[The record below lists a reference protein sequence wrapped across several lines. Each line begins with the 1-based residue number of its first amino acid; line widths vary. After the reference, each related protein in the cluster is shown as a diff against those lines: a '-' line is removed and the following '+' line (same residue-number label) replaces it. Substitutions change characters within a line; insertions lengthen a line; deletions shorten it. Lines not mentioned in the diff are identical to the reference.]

1 MANSDKNIL
10 ITPNVNAAT
19 GTQPNIRFT
28 GSGNTPITLSVLD
41 DNSLSF
47 SGSAGQL
54 FSITNSL
61 SGTIFSV
68 NDVSGIPQIDVADTG
83 LLRLVPFGGT
93 VAIGTTSSTARLT
106 VKSSSTSVNTQEWQD
121 TSGNTVASISSTG
134 NLGGAG
140 FDIYPLD
147 DISIYFDGRERRFTP
162 RYAGVQITPLN
173 PFRLLLSVN
182 GIIQTVDT
190 PDYVWQSMLPRY
202 GFMVDSDGLIAFHEQ
217 VPAGSTFDAR
227 LMPGSSTTTVTKNY
241 PFKAADI
248 LLGA

>member
-10 ITPNVNAAT
+10 ITPNISAAT
-19 GTQPNIRFT
+19 GTYPTIRFT

-47 SGSAGQL
+47 TGSAGQL

-61 SGTIFSV
+61 TGTIFSV
-68 NDVSGIPQIDVADTG
+68 NDVSGIPQIDIADTG
-83 LLRLVPFGGT
+83 LLRLVPYGGT
-93 VAIGTTSSTARLT
+93 VALGTTTSTARLT
-106 VKSSSTSVNTQEWQD
+106 VKSASTSLNTQEWQD

-134 NLGGAG
+134 NLGGSA
-140 FDIYPLD
+140 FDVYPLD
-147 DISIYFDGRERRFTP
+147 DISIYFNGIDRRFIP
-162 RYAGVQITPLN
+162 KYAGTQITPLN

-190 PDYVWQSMLPRY
+190 PEYVWQSMLPRY
-202 GFMVDSDGLIAFHEQ
+202 GFMVDSDGYIAFHEQ

-248 LLGA
+248 LLGV